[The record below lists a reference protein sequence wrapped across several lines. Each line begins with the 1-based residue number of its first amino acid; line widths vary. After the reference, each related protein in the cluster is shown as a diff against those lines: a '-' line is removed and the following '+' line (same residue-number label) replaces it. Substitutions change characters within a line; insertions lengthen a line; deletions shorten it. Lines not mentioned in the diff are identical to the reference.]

1 MNRTAKFWISM
12 TVFQVAFGL
21 AVFAATR
28 HHYLDEAGANTAGP
42 GAARPSLPV
51 WRDSTAGTES
61 GQFGSPTVDVSAVTD
76 PAELGRIGDEFFNN
90 KQYEQAAET
99 YERLLTFGPNV
110 NTYNNLGITLFY
122 LGRSDEAL
130 NILNEGIATDP
141 LYQRIWLTLG
151 FVNTRLGN
159 IEEARSALTTAVEM
173 GADNEVGQSAMQMLD
188 NLP

>member
-28 HHYLDEAGANTAGP
+28 HHYLDEAGAKTTGP
-42 GAARPSLPV
+42 TAARPSLPV
-51 WRDSTAGTES
+51 WRDSTAGTAS
-61 GQFGSPTVDVSAVTD
+61 GQFGSPTIDVSAVTD

-151 FVNTRLGN
+151 FVNTRLRN
-159 IEEARSALTTAVEM
+159 IDDARSALTTAVEM